1 MKAPLSIFL
10 LIGFIG
16 CHSFSDETT
25 GAPVSEVR
33 RLSVTLERALER
45 IEQEKGPLPSQSS
58 ILLKLRSAC
67 SPSQIANDCILVDV
81 RRSLPPRSVEDE
93 RFAEVLIDKDTQQ
106 IYEVH

>member
-1 MKAPLSIFL
+1 MRGPLLPPTVPGWRSRAERF
-10 LIGFIG
+10 
-16 CHSFSDETT
+16 DM
-25 GAPVSEVR
+25 AV
-33 RLSVTLERALER
+33 LERALER